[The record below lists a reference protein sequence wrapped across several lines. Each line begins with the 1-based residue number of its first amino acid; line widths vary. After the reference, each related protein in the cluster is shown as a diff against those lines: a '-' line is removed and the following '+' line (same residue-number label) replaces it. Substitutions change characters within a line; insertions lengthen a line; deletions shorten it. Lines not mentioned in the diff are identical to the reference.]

1 MVKKPWQQ
9 DAEERDK
16 DSPKKKAKLTEF
28 AGRHGRCDG
37 RFNFVRLCHIDQSN
51 WNSSFHASSWS
62 QTGCCSFTKSAFSIT
77 KTSISVLMKQR

>member
-28 AGRHGRCDG
+28 AGRHWWCDG
-37 RFNFVRLCHIDQSN
+37 RVMKLKRSLE
-51 WNSSFHASSWS
+51 FH
-62 QTGCCSFTKSAFSIT
+62 QKKS
-77 KTSISVLMKQR
+77 